1 MFSDHNGNKVEIS
14 GRKITG
20 KSLYT
25 QKLNNALWI
34 KKDASRGIKK
44 IDLNVLTPFLNKKKP
59 EETENQ

>member
-1 MFSDHNGNKVEIS
+1 MFSDHTGNKVEIS

-44 IDLNVLTPFLNKKKP
+44 LI
-59 EETENQ
+59 